1 MPRYHIAMT
10 NARDFDEIERRAAEG
25 NGPRYGVPL
34 LVRRLG
40 AKLHQASQCAP
51 AVSFSERLR
60 SRLIGIP
67 QTWSFVHDVAPRLG
81 SNDVVYCLDAEV
93 GIPMAAAI
101 RRKSGRPKLAVYLHN
116 LDRPRGRLASKLLR
130 IADSI
135 DLFFSCCSSQLEFVR
150 KASPIPSVQVCL

>member
-40 AKLHQASQCAP
+40 AKLHQASQRAP
-51 AVSFSERLR
+51 AVSFSDRLR

-81 SNDVVYCLDAEV
+81 SNDVVT
-93 GIPMAAAI
+93 
-101 RRKSGRPKLAVYLHN
+101 
-116 LDRPRGRLASKLLR
+116 ASTQRWAYRWLP
-130 IADSI
+130 
-135 DLFFSCCSSQLEFVR
+135 Q
-150 KASPIPSVQVCL
+150 SVVSLGGQS